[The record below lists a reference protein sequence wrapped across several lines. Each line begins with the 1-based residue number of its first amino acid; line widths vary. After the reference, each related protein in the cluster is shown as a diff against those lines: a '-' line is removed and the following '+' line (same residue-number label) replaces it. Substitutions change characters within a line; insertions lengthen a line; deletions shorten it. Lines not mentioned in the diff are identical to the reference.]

1 MSTTMDSRPIF
12 RIENYLLHK
21 NPSHTARSSGFRAA
35 LDEQSFVPNCVSA
48 MFNSVLRFFR
58 FRRRHSRTPRILAE
72 ERRGHFFSWFNL
84 EPDGEPKLTG
94 RDTCLSFRP
103 SGAAFHALVRL
114 EVMVRSGDQIAGS
127 ELWVNRSFIDGMQ
140 SSFARD
146 IVAGFLGWALKDE
159 DVEAK
164 NMLIASI
171 GDMSAANEPVI
182 TRGNAVPGKHPTD
195 RSGGY
200 DVFMGR
206 RDRAKLAFDGAV
218 LTLRNGTSDDH
229 SLKWLT
235 INVRSKS
242 NDHAS

>member
-1 MSTTMDSRPIF
+1 
-12 RIENYLLHK
+12 
-21 NPSHTARSSGFRAA
+21 
-35 LDEQSFVPNCVSA
+35 
-48 MFNSVLRFFR
+48 MFNSILRFFR
-58 FRRRHSRTPRILAE
+58 SGRRHSRTPRILAE

-94 RDTCLSFRP
+94 GDTCVSFRP
-103 SGAAFHALVRL
+103 SGAAFHAFVRL
-114 EVMVRSGDQIAGS
+114 EVMVRSRDQIAES

-146 IVAGFLGWALKDE
+146 IVAGFLTWALKYE
-159 DVEAK
+159 EEETK
-164 NMLIASI
+164 NALIASI

-182 TRGNAVPGKHPTD
+182 TRPDGAPKGLSAD

-206 RDRAKLAFDGAV
+206 RDRATLALDGAV

-235 INVRSKS
+235 INVRCKS
-242 NDHAS
+242 NEDAS